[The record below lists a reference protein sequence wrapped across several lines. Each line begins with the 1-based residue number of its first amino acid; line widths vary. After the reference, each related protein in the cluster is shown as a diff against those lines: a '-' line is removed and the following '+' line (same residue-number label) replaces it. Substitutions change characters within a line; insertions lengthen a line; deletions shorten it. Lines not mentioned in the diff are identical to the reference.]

1 MRASLFCFFHIYFRL
16 FAKYTL
22 YLPTEW
28 IIYVFK
34 YFRLQI
40 TFRFIFLAMNF
51 LQNTK
56 YYLYVLLACC
66 LIACSDDKNDKDGD
80 DTGDYTDSPL
90 TPDENKAKLETIG
103 KEFVAKINAS
113 DHETVVKSLNNLTD
127 AIDGSNFEDLL
138 PDNLQGDDEDYP
150 IDDMIPAQLLQVIK
164 NNDANAL
171 MQLAT
176 KAMDDDEYHVSDL
189 EGVYIYDAKN
199 HEWKKDIAQNK
210 VELRYTVEGVAS
222 VFTADFSGI
231 KDYTKVDGV
240 IVEVPAK
247 TEVSLTVNGAKVMN
261 FVTNIELSN
270 DMYSAKINSTLS
282 LNDDYSWNITAD
294 VKSEKVTSTFKM
306 TVKGEELI
314 NGSVEVNGTKMTD
327 PDNIEKNEEDILN
340 NGKIDFTI
348 MNIRLQGEGDIK
360 AIMNGLDKIEDI
372 DPWDDDFTEAASKAN
387 AEKEMK
393 LYNDY
398 MKIAGFYVKEKQKF
412 VDVKMA
418 IYSEEEEVYIGW
430 DQVNGSQFKTVN
442 AWYVQPILVFT
453 DKSEVEFDTFFTETR
468 FSSLISSVE
477 TLINK
482 YTAMVGADKVE
493 L

>member
-1 MRASLFCFFHIYFRL
+1 
-16 FAKYTL
+16 
-22 YLPTEW
+22 
-28 IIYVFK
+28 
-34 YFRLQI
+34 
-40 TFRFIFLAMNF
+40 MNF

-56 YYLYVLLACC
+56 YYLYILLACS

-80 DTGDYTDSPL
+80 DTDDYTESPL

-127 AIDGSNFEDLL
+127 AIDGSNFEDFL
-138 PDNLQGDDEDYP
+138 PDYLYLQEDPKEYLP
-150 IDDMIPAQLLQVIK
+150 TESLLQVIK
-164 NNDANAL
+164 KNDANAL

-176 KAMDDDEYHVSDL
+176 KALDDEEYRVKDFA
-189 EGVYIYDAKN
+189 GIYTFDANGHK
-199 HEWKKDIAQNK
+199 WTQKAADNK
-210 VELRYTVEGVAS
+210 VELHYTMDGVAS
-222 VFTADFSGI
+222 VLLINCSGI
-231 KDYTKVDGV
+231 KDYTNVDGV

-247 TEVSLTVNGAKVMN
+247 TEVSLTVAGTKVMN

-282 LNDDYSWNITAD
+282 LNDDYSWNIAAD

-306 TVKGEELI
+306 IVKGEELI
-314 NGSVEVNGTKMTD
+314 NGTVEVNGTKMTD
-327 PDNIEKNEEDILN
+327 PDNIENNGEDILS
-340 NGKIDFTI
+340 NGKLDFTI

-360 AIMNGLDKIEDI
+360 AIMNGIDKIEDI

>member
-1 MRASLFCFFHIYFRL
+1 
-16 FAKYTL
+16 
-22 YLPTEW
+22 
-28 IIYVFK
+28 
-34 YFRLQI
+34 
-40 TFRFIFLAMNF
+40 MNF

-80 DTGDYTDSPL
+80 DTGDYTESPL
-90 TPDENKAKLETIG
+90 TPDQNKAKLETIG

-138 PDNLQGDDEDYP
+138 PEYLQGDDFDYVHPVNP
-150 IDDMIPAQLLQVIK
+150 IQLLQVIK

-176 KAMDDDEYHVSDL
+176 KAVDDDEYRVSDL
-189 EGVYIYDAKN
+189 EGIYTYDAKK
-199 HEWKKDIAQNK
+199 HEWTISEAKNK

-222 VFTADFSGI
+222 VFTADFSGM

-247 TEVSLTVNGAKVMN
+247 TEVSLTVAGTKVMS

-294 VKSEKVTSTFKM
+294 VKSEKITSTFKM

-340 NGKIDFTI
+340 NGNFDFTI
-348 MNIRLQGEGDIK
+348 MNIRLQGKGNIK
-360 AIMNGLDKIEDI
+360 TILNGLDEIDDI
-372 DPWDDDFTEAASKAN
+372 DPWDSNFDEAASKAN
-387 AEKEMK
+387 AEKEMN
-393 LYNDY
+393 LYNNNDN
-398 MKIAGFYVKEKQKF
+398 MKIAGFYVHEKQKF

-418 IYSEEEEVYIGW
+418 IYSEEEEVW
-430 DQVNGSQFKTVN
+430 DFKDHQYKMVNV
-442 AWYVQPILVFT
+442 WDVQPILVFT

>member
-1 MRASLFCFFHIYFRL
+1 
-16 FAKYTL
+16 
-22 YLPTEW
+22 
-28 IIYVFK
+28 
-34 YFRLQI
+34 
-40 TFRFIFLAMNF
+40 MNF

-56 YYLYVLLACC
+56 YYLYILLACC

-80 DTGDYTDSPL
+80 DTDDYTESPL

-127 AIDGSNFEDLL
+127 AIDGSNFDKLL
-138 PDNLQGDDEDYP
+138 PDYLQGDDFDYVHPVNP
-150 IDDMIPAQLLQVIK
+150 IQLLQVIK

-176 KAMDDDEYHVSDL
+176 KAVDDDEYRVSDL

-222 VFTADFSGI
+222 VFTADFSGM

-247 TEVSLTVNGAKVMN
+247 TEVSLTVDGAKVMS

-306 TVKGEELI
+306 TVKKEELI

-327 PDNIEKNEEDILN
+327 PDNIEKNEEDILS

-360 AIMNGLDKIEDI
+360 AIMNGLDEIDDM
-372 DPWDDDFTEAASKAN
+372 DPWDENFDEAKDKAN

-393 LYNDY
+393 LYNEK
-398 MKIAGFYVKEKQKF
+398 MPIAGFYVKEKQKF
-412 VDVKMA
+412 VDVKMG
-418 IYSEEEEVYIGW
+418 IYSEDEKVYIGW
-430 DQVNGSQFKTVN
+430 DQVNGSQYKTVKD
-442 AWYVQPILVFT
+442 WDVQPILVFT
-453 DKSEVEFDTFFTETR
+453 DKSEMEFETFFTESR
-468 FSSLISSVE
+468 FSSLINSVE
-477 TLINK
+477 TLLNK
-482 YTAMVGADKVE
+482 YMDMVGADHVE

>member
-1 MRASLFCFFHIYFRL
+1 
-16 FAKYTL
+16 
-22 YLPTEW
+22 
-28 IIYVFK
+28 
-34 YFRLQI
+34 
-40 TFRFIFLAMNF
+40 MNF

-127 AIDGSNFEDLL
+127 AIDGSNFDELL
-138 PDNLQGDDEDYP
+138 PDYLQGDDFDYVYPVKP
-150 IDDMIPAQLLQVIK
+150 IQFLQVIK

-176 KAMDDDEYHVSDL
+176 KAVDDDEYRVSDM
-189 EGVYIYDAKN
+189 EGVYTYDAKN
-199 HEWKKDIAQNK
+199 HEWTKDIAQNK
-210 VELRYTVEGVAS
+210 VELRYTVKGVAS
-222 VFTADFSGI
+222 VFTADFSGM

-240 IVEVPAK
+240 IIEVPAK
-247 TEVSLTVNGAKVMN
+247 TEISLTVDGAKVMS

-306 TVKGEELI
+306 TVKEEELI

-327 PDNIEKNEEDILN
+327 PDNIEKNEEDILS

-360 AIMNGLDKIEDI
+360 AIMNGLDEIDDM
-372 DPWDDDFTEAASKAN
+372 DPWDKNFDEAKDKAN

-393 LYNDY
+393 LYNEK
-398 MKIAGFYVKEKQKF
+398 MPIAGFYVKEKQKF
-412 VDVKMA
+412 VDVKMG
-418 IYSEEEEVYIGW
+418 IYSEDEKVYIGW
-430 DQVNGSQFKTVN
+430 DQVNGDQYKTVKD
-442 AWYVQPILVFT
+442 WYVQPILVFT
-453 DKSEVEFDTFFTETR
+453 DKSEMEFETFFTESD
-468 FSSLISSVE
+468 FSSLIKSVE

>member
-1 MRASLFCFFHIYFRL
+1 
-16 FAKYTL
+16 
-22 YLPTEW
+22 
-28 IIYVFK
+28 
-34 YFRLQI
+34 
-40 TFRFIFLAMNF
+40 MNF

-66 LIACSDDKNDKDGD
+66 LIACKDDDKGV
-80 DTGDYTDSPL
+80 TDSPL
-90 TPDENKAKLETIG
+90 TPDEHKAKLETIG
-103 KEFVAKINAS
+103 KEFIAKINAS

-127 AIDGSNFEDLL
+127 AIDGSNLEDLFPVNEVPKTDSSSSDIL
-138 PDNLQGDDEDYP
+138 PNFPQS
-150 IDDMIPAQLLQVIK
+150 LLQVIK

-176 KAMDDDEYHVSDL
+176 KAIDDDEYRISDF
-189 EGVYIYDAKN
+189 EGIYTYSESDNSWLRKDAQ
-199 HEWKKDIAQNK
+199 DK
-210 VELRYTVEGVAS
+210 VELHYTADGVAS
-222 VFTADFSGI
+222 ILSINCSGM
-231 KDYTKVDGV
+231 KDYTKVGGV

-247 TEVSLTVNGAKVMN
+247 TELTLTVKGVKVMN

-282 LNDDYSWNITAD
+282 LNDDYSWSIAAD

-327 PDNIEKNEEDILN
+327 PNNIEKNEEDILN

-360 AIMNGLDKIEDI
+360 AIMNGLDEIDDM
-372 DPWDDDFTEAASKAN
+372 DPWDENFDEAKDKAN

-393 LYNDY
+393 LYNEK
-398 MKIAGFYVKEKQKF
+398 MPIAGFYVKEKQKF
-412 VDVKMA
+412 VDVKMG
-418 IYSEEEEVYIGW
+418 IYSEDEKVYIGW
-430 DQVNGSQFKTVN
+430 DQVNGSQYKTVKD
-442 AWYVQPILVFT
+442 WDVQPILVFT
-453 DKSEVEFDTFFTETR
+453 DKSEMEFETFFTKSD
-468 FSSLISSVE
+468 FSSLIKSVE

-482 YTAMVGADKVE
+482 YMDMVDAEHVK

>member
-1 MRASLFCFFHIYFRL
+1 
-16 FAKYTL
+16 
-22 YLPTEW
+22 
-28 IIYVFK
+28 
-34 YFRLQI
+34 
-40 TFRFIFLAMNF
+40 MNF

-56 YYLYVLLACC
+56 YYLYILLACC

-80 DTGDYTDSPL
+80 DTGDYTESPL
-90 TPDENKAKLETIG
+90 TPDQNKAKLETIG

-138 PDNLQGDDEDYP
+138 PEYLQGDDFDYVHPVNP
-150 IDDMIPAQLLQVIK
+150 IQLLQVIK

-176 KAMDDDEYHVSDL
+176 KAVDDDEYRVSDL
-189 EGVYIYDAKN
+189 EGIYTYDAKK
-199 HEWKKDIAQNK
+199 HEWTISKAKNK

-222 VFTADFSGI
+222 IFTADFSGI

-240 IVEVPAK
+240 NIEVPAK
-247 TEVSLTVNGAKVMN
+247 TEVSLTVAGTKVMS

-270 DMYSAKINSTLS
+270 EMYSAKINSTLS

-306 TVKGEELI
+306 TIKGEELI
-314 NGSVEVNGTKMTD
+314 NGTVEVNGTNMTD
-327 PDNIEKNEEDILN
+327 PDNIENNGEDILS
-340 NGKIDFTI
+340 NGKLDFTV

-360 AIMNGLDKIEDI
+360 AIINGLDKIDYI
-372 DPWDDDFTEAASKAN
+372 DPWDDDFTEAASKAS

-412 VDVKMA
+412 VDVKMG
-418 IYSEEEEVYIGW
+418 IYSEEVYTGW
-430 DQVNGSQFKTVN
+430 DYENHEYETDI

-482 YTAMVGADKVE
+482 YTAMIGADKVE

>member
-1 MRASLFCFFHIYFRL
+1 
-16 FAKYTL
+16 
-22 YLPTEW
+22 
-28 IIYVFK
+28 
-34 YFRLQI
+34 
-40 TFRFIFLAMNF
+40 MNF

-56 YYLYVLLACC
+56 YYLYILLACC

-80 DTGDYTDSPL
+80 DTGDYTESPL

-127 AIDGSNFEDLL
+127 AIDGSNFEELL
-138 PDNLQGDDEDYP
+138 PEYLQGDDEYFPP
-150 IDDMIPAQLLQVIK
+150 IDDMYPAQLLQVIK

-171 MQLAT
+171 MKLAT
-176 KAMDDDEYHVSDL
+176 KAVDDDEYRVSDL
-189 EGVYIYDAKN
+189 EGIYTYDAKK
-199 HEWKKDIAQNK
+199 HEWTISEAKNK

-222 VFTADFSGI
+222 VFTADFSGM

-240 IVEVPAK
+240 NIEVPAK
-247 TEVSLTVNGAKVMN
+247 TEVSLTVDGAKVMS

-282 LNDDYSWNITAD
+282 LNDDYSWDITAD

-314 NGSVEVNGTKMTD
+314 NGSVEVNGTNMTD

-360 AIMNGLDKIEDI
+360 AIMNGLDEIDDM
-372 DPWDDDFTEAASKAN
+372 DPWDENFDEAKDKAN

-393 LYNDY
+393 LYNEK
-398 MKIAGFYVKEKQKF
+398 MPIAGFYVKEKQKF
-412 VDVKMA
+412 VDVKMG
-418 IYSEEEEVYIGW
+418 IYSEDEKVYIGW
-430 DQVNGSQFKTVN
+430 DQVNGSQYKTVKD
-442 AWYVQPILVFT
+442 WDVQPILVFT
-453 DKSEVEFDTFFTETR
+453 DKSEMEFETFFTESR
-468 FSSLISSVE
+468 FSSLINSVE
-477 TLINK
+477 TLLNK
-482 YTAMVGADKVE
+482 YMDMVGADHVE

>member
-1 MRASLFCFFHIYFRL
+1 
-16 FAKYTL
+16 
-22 YLPTEW
+22 
-28 IIYVFK
+28 
-34 YFRLQI
+34 
-40 TFRFIFLAMNF
+40 MNF

-56 YYLYVLLACC
+56 YYLYILLACC

-80 DTGDYTDSPL
+80 DTGDYTESPL

-103 KEFVAKINAS
+103 KEFVSKINAS

-127 AIDGSNFEDLL
+127 AINGSNFEELL
-138 PDNLQGDDEDYP
+138 PDNLQGDEYFP
-150 IDDMIPAQLLQVIK
+150 PKDDMYPAQLLQVIK

-176 KAMDDDEYHVSDL
+176 KAVDDDEYRLSEL
-189 EGVYIYDAKN
+189 EGIYTYDEKE
-199 HEWKKDIAQNK
+199 HEWTFEAAENK
-210 VELRYTVEGVAS
+210 VELRYTVKGVAS
-222 VFTADFSGI
+222 VFTADFSGM

-240 IVEVPAK
+240 IIEVPAK
-247 TEVSLTVNGAKVMN
+247 TEVSLTVAGTKVMS

-327 PDNIEKNEEDILN
+327 PDNIENNGEDILS
-340 NGKIDFTI
+340 NGKLDFTI

-412 VDVKMA
+412 VDIKMA
-418 IYSEEEEVYIGW
+418 IYSDEDYGRW
-430 DQVNGSQFKTVN
+430 DEINHKPTMVNV
-442 AWYVQPILVFT
+442 WDVQPILVFT

>member
-1 MRASLFCFFHIYFRL
+1 
-16 FAKYTL
+16 
-22 YLPTEW
+22 
-28 IIYVFK
+28 
-34 YFRLQI
+34 
-40 TFRFIFLAMNF
+40 MNF

-90 TPDENKAKLETIG
+90 TPDQNKAKLETIG

-127 AIDGSNFEDLL
+127 AIDDSNFDELL
-138 PDNLQGDDEDYP
+138 PDYLQGDDFDYVHPVNP
-150 IDDMIPAQLLQVIK
+150 IQLLQVIK

-176 KAMDDDEYHVSDL
+176 KAVDDDEYRVSDM
-189 EGVYIYDAKN
+189 EGVYTYDAKN
-199 HEWKKDIAQNK
+199 HEWTKTDAKNK

-222 VFTADFSGI
+222 VFTADFSGM

-247 TEVSLTVNGAKVMN
+247 TEVSLTVAGTKVMS

-294 VKSEKVTSTFKM
+294 VKSEQVASTFKM
-306 TVKGEELI
+306 TVNKEDLI
-314 NGSVEVNGTKMTD
+314 NGTVVVNGTKMTD
-327 PDNIEKNEEDILN
+327 PDNIEKNEEDILS
-340 NGKIDFTI
+340 NGKLDFTI

-360 AIMNGLDKIEDI
+360 AIMNGLDKIDDI
-372 DPWDDDFTEAASKAN
+372 DPWDKDFTEAASKAN

-398 MKIAGFYVKEKQKF
+398 MEIAGFYVKEKQKF

-430 DQVNGSQFKTVN
+430 DQINGSQYKTVN

-468 FSSLISSVE
+468 FSSLINSVE
-477 TLINK
+477 TLLNK
-482 YTAMVGADKVE
+482 YMDMVGADHVE

>member
-1 MRASLFCFFHIYFRL
+1 
-16 FAKYTL
+16 
-22 YLPTEW
+22 
-28 IIYVFK
+28 
-34 YFRLQI
+34 
-40 TFRFIFLAMNF
+40 MNF

-56 YYLYVLLACC
+56 YYLYILLACC

-80 DTGDYTDSPL
+80 DTGDYTESPL

-103 KEFVAKINAS
+103 KEFVSKINAS

-127 AIDGSNFEDLL
+127 AIDGSNFDKLL
-138 PDNLQGDDEDYP
+138 PDYLQGDDFDYVHPVNP
-150 IDDMIPAQLLQVIK
+150 IQLLQVIK

-176 KAMDDDEYHVSDL
+176 KAVDDDEYRVSDL
-189 EGVYIYDAKN
+189 EGIYTYDAKK
-199 HEWKKDIAQNK
+199 HEWTTSEAKNK

-222 VFTADFSGI
+222 VFTADFSGM

-247 TEVSLTVNGAKVMN
+247 TEVSLTVDGAKVMN

-360 AIMNGLDKIEDI
+360 AIMNGLDKIDDI

-412 VDVKMA
+412 VDVKMG
-418 IYSEEEEVYIGW
+418 IYSEEVYTGW
-430 DQVNGSQFKTVN
+430 DYENHEYETDI